1 MPGFDLEREVSK
13 ILREYGDEAVEV
25 LREVV
30 PKVAKETAKKLRDSS
45 PKLTGDYSKGW
56 EFEATNTW
64 SGATA
69 VIYDG
74 SKACLAHLL
83 EHGHGGPAPAPA
95 HEHIAPVEAWA
106 NEEVEDRIREALE
119 K

>member
-1 MPGFDLEREVSK
+1 MPGFDLEGGVYK
-13 ILREYGDEAVEV
+13 ILREYGDEAVKV

-56 EFEATNTW
+56 EFEAKNTW
-64 SGATA
+64 SGATS
-69 VIYDG
+69 VIFNGPEYR
-74 SKACLAHLL
+74 LAHLL
-83 EHGHGGPAPAPA
+83 EHGHDGPAPAPA

-106 NEEVEDRIREALE
+106 NKEVDNRIREALE

>member
-25 LREVV
+25 LREEV
-30 PKVAKETAKKLRDSS
+30 PKVAKEAAKKLRASS

-56 EFEATNTW
+56 EFETTNTW
-64 SGATA
+64 SGASS
-69 VIYDG
+69 VIFNGPDYR
-74 SKACLAHLL
+74 LAHLL